1 MSVRPFVR
9 KRGGAVELR
18 LTTGEADLVRASLDD
33 LRVRLEEAE
42 PSAELRRL
50 FPPAYQDDA
59 EAEAEFVELTRDEL
73 RDGKQQAVRSA
84 LATLERSTS
93 KRGMLAATLDDDEQ
107 QAWLG
112 VLNDMRLYLG
122 TRLGV
127 TDEAGDLELPPS
139 DPRFAATQLY
149 LYLGWLEEHLV
160 EVLLG

>member
-1 MSVRPFVR
+1 MSVRPFIR
-9 KRGGAVELR
+9 KRGGGVELR
-18 LTTGEADLVRASLDD
+18 LTTGEADMVRASLDD
-33 LRVRLEEAE
+33 LQKRLAE
-42 PSAELRRL
+42 GEPASELRRL

-59 EAEAEFVELTRDEL
+59 EAEAEFVELTRGEL
-73 RDGKQQAVRSA
+73 RDGEQQAVRSA
-84 LATLERSTS
+84 IATLDRSRP
-93 KRGMLAATLDDDEQ
+93 KRGMLAAGLDDDEQ

-127 TDEAGDLELPPS
+127 TDDAYEHELPPS
-139 DPRFAATQLY
+139 DPRFAAMQLY